1 MDVVWRAEM
10 LWDGSRGRV
19 WNWIFR
25 TSRPL
30 EKILRELDK
39 QTIPEFTE
47 TGRSTADVSGVTL
60 VRSRHWAVCN
70 VK

>member
-1 MDVVWRAEM
+1 M
-10 LWDGSRGRV
+10 LYREQKCYGTEVEVESGTG
-19 WNWIFR
+19 FFG
-25 TSRPL
+25 TSRLL

-47 TGRSTADVSGVTL
+47 TGRSTANVSGVAL

>member
-1 MDVVWRAEM
+1 VEGM
-10 LWDGSRGRV
+10 LYESGTRFFG
-19 WNWIFR
+19 

-30 EKILRELDK
+30 EEVLRELDK

-47 TGRSTADVSGVTL
+47 TGRSTADISGAAL
-60 VRSRHWAVCN
+60 VRSRRWAICN